1 MGLWMPC
8 QLGRHVTWGEL
19 RPAIALEGRGVDN
32 HLTFDGRSMTWGE
45 TGQDKGKGV
54 HENEFQKSTYVRDA
68 TGVNRPRL
76 DRVCDSE
83 EGGGRVIPR
92 GNTSRQSLAA

>member
-1 MGLWMPC
+1 MG
-8 QLGRHVTWGEL
+8 GG
-19 RPAIALEGRGVDN
+19 GG
-32 HLTFDGRSMTWGE
+32 GKK
-45 TGQDKGKGV
+45 GQDKGKGV
-54 HENEFQKSTYVRDA
+54 HENEFQKSTYVRDV

-92 GNTSRQSLAA
+92 GNTSRSHSQPDSLISYLNWHSKVP